1 MRWVLWWF
9 AILSA
14 YVIEFVTQTASE
26 VVAGIIIAFLCTLVV
41 AAALTHAR
49 PGVRVYWRWLKHF
62 SKIPAAMLR
71 DALLV
76 SARIVWALR
85 TGNQLVGM
93 LKRVPFQPGDRENEF
108 DMGREALVVFGVC
121 AAPNTMVAEVDLRGT
136 LLVHQ
141 LIAEEKPK
149 ESEQWPL

>member
-1 MRWVLWWF
+1 MRWVIWWF

-14 YVIEFVTQTASE
+14 YVIEFVTQVVSE
-26 VVAGIIIAFLCTLVV
+26 VVAGIIIAFLCTLIV
-41 AAALTHAR
+41 AGALRNAE
-49 PGVRVYWRWLKHF
+49 PDVRVSWRWLAHLAKV
-62 SKIPAAMLR
+62 PAAMIR

-76 SARIVWALR
+76 SGRIIWALR

-93 LKRVPFQPGDRENEF
+93 LVRIPYDPGERHNPLDI
-108 DMGREALVVFGVC
+108 GREALVVYGIC
-121 AAPNTMVAEVDLRGT
+121 AAPNTMLAEVDLRGN

-141 LIAEEKPK
+141 LVAREQPM

>member
-26 VVAGIIIAFLCTLVV
+26 VVAGIIIAFLCTLIV
-41 AAALTHAR
+41 AAALTHAQ
-49 PGVRVYWRWLKHF
+49 PSVRVYWSWLRHLAKV
-62 SKIPAAMLR
+62 PMAMLR

-76 SARIVWALR
+76 SARIIWALR
-85 TGNQLVGM
+85 HGEQLVGM
-93 LKRVPFQPGDRENEF
+93 LVRVPFDRGDTANPL
-108 DMGREALVVFGVC
+108 DVGREALVVYGVC
-121 AAPNTMVAEVDLRGT
+121 AAPNTMVAEVDPRGN
-136 LLVHQ
+136 LLIHQ
-141 LIAEEKPK
+141 LMAKELPR